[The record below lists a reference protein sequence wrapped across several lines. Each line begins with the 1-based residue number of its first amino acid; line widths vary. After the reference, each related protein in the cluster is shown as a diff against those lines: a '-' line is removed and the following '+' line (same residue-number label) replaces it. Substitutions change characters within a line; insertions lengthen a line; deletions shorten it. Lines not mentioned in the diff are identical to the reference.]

1 MKEGEGT
8 VLDHSCL
15 MFLSNLWIGRTHNNS
30 RLPVVL
36 AGGLGGTLKTGRALN
51 YMQAGDENRRMQS
64 LYLSLMDRYD
74 LKLDSFGG
82 TSERLANL

>member
-1 MKEGEGT
+1 
-8 VLDHSCL
+8 
-15 MFLSNLWIGRTHNNS
+15 
-30 RLPVVL
+30 
-36 AGGLGGTLKTGRALN
+36 
-51 YMQAGDENRRMQS
+51 MQS